1 MVDSNQDG
9 GEPARDRE
17 PEPGGRRVDEA
28 PEEGSALELPKEI
41 QETVSKLRDGD
52 PDTVIAFLD
61 GASTPSTLTQR
72 KQPPAPDGGGRR
84 LGPYEI
90 HKLLGQGGIG
100 MVYHAFDHRLERWV
114 ALKLVRADSEEAAR
128 RLLGEAKAQARVDH
142 PNVCQVYE
150 AGEIGGEPFIAMQYL
165 EGRPLG
171 KVYPQMTLREKIE
184 VTRKVAEAIHSAHLQ
199 GLIHRDIKPG
209 NVIVE
214 QSESGK
220 WRPYVL
226 DFGLAREVSAPGD
239 TTTGEVKGTPH
250 YMPPEQVTG
259 NVHQLDERADVYSLG
274 ATFYEGLVGC
284 TLYPTTTGVAVLV
297 KVLSED
303 PEPVRSLDKS
313 LPVDVESIVMR
324 CLERDPARRYPSAKA
339 LADDLQRFLDFEP
352 VEARKITA
360 FGRLW
365 RKLRKRRVAALTVM
379 LIATVLLSIVFFAVS
394 RVRAAQRAQLM
405 DTFRQ
410 EVRYNDRYLRHAY
423 SAPLHDVTEQKETIR
438 AKLANLEAREVS
450 GGRIGLGPKNYAL
463 GGGYLA
469 LHEYEK
475 AHKYLREAWRLGT
488 RDPEVAYALGRTLGA
503 LYEQELRAAKRIDN
517 ASQREARLAQIQ
529 AEYRQPALD
538 YLRAGRGVESEST
551 ELVEAL
557 LLFWEE
563 RYDEA
568 LAKAEQGLRRVP
580 WLYEAKVLQ
589 GHIYAALGSDG
600 FTRGNYE
607 EAMENYRQA
616 QSLYDEAALFG
627 RSDSEIY
634 EGQCHLGAEMMRLQS
649 YAFEGPLGEFFDYG
663 VEACERAKR
672 VDDERHEPYSLL
684 SLLYYRMGEDLLYK
698 GIDPKDELLRSAD
711 LAAEALERVPDDV
724 DALASQGW
732 AISLLAEWMVQHGGD
747 VRAEAERALELFNR
761 CVELDPQFAQA
772 YNGLGYARY
781 VLARWQ
787 MEHGVNPRPA
797 MEAAIDDFQHA
808 VAIEPE
814 YFYPHDTLANS
825 YSERA
830 RWLYWQGEDPL
841 DSVAAVERVATRML
855 ELNPRYSWAHSVLG
869 DALEIRSR
877 FLLESGQDPT
887 PSIAR
892 SRTALAAAE
901 SLQERA
907 LIDITQA
914 RLLALEAEWQAG
926 TGASDAAVEALFEQA
941 QVELVR
947 AKADSPEEPL
957 VWQAAAEVA
966 LTRARWENSRG
977 RPVGRTVRYGLD
989 MVSRTLEINADLTE
1003 IRAVGARLKLLRA
1016 RASGNRSAEA
1026 AALAEL
1032 EGVFVDNGNLR
1043 RRYADSSEV
1052 RQNAD

>member
-1 MVDSNQDG
+1 MVDLNQDG

-17 PEPGGRRVDEA
+17 SEPGERRVDEA

-41 QETVSKLRDGD
+41 QDTVSKLREGD

-165 EGRPLG
+165 EGKPLG

-184 VTRKVAEAIHSAHLQ
+184 VTRKVAEAIHAAHLQ

-209 NVIVE
+209 NVMVE
-214 QSESGK
+214 QTESGK

-259 NVHQLDERADVYSLG
+259 DVHQLDERADVYSLG

-313 LPVDVESIVMR
+313 LPVDVESIVMH
-324 CLERDPARRYPSAKA
+324 CLERDPAKRYPSAKA

-379 LIATVLLSIVFFAVS
+379 LIATILLSIVFFAVS
-394 RVRAAQRAQLM
+394 RVRAAKRAQLM
-405 DTFRQ
+405 ETFRQ
-410 EVRYNDRYLRHAY
+410 EVRYNDRFLRHAY
-423 SAPLHDVTEQKETIR
+423 SAPLHDVNEQKETIR
-438 AKLANLEAREVS
+438 TKLANLEERDVAW
-450 GGRIGLGPKNYAL
+450 GRIGQGPKNYAL

-469 LHEYEK
+469 LHDYEK
-475 AHKYLREAWRLGT
+475 AHEHLREAWRLGT

-529 AEYRQPALD
+529 AEYRQPALA

-580 WLYEAKVLQ
+580 WLYEGKVLQ
-589 GHIYAALGSDG
+589 GHVYAALGSDG
-600 FTRGNYE
+600 FTRGDYE

-616 QSLYDEAALFG
+616 QRLYDEAALLG

-649 YAFEGPLGEFFDYG
+649 YAFDAPLGEFFDYG
-663 VEACERAKR
+663 VEACKRARR
-672 VDDERHEPYSLL
+672 VDDERHEPFSLQ

-698 GIDPKDELLRSAD
+698 GIDPKAQLRQAAE
-711 LAAEALERVPDDV
+711 LAAEALERDPDNV
-724 DALASQGW
+724 LALANQGW
-732 AISLLAEWMVQHGGD
+732 SNNLLADWQVQHGGD
-747 VRAEAERALELFNR
+747 PRDAAGRARKLFAR
-761 CVELDPQFAQA
+761 SVEVDPQFAQG
-772 YNGLGYARY
+772 YNGQGYARY

-814 YFYPHDTLANS
+814 YFYPHDTLANC
-825 YSERA
+825 YNEKA
-830 RWLYWQGEDPL
+830 RWLLWQGEDPL
-841 DSVAAVERVATRML
+841 DSVAAVERVSARML
-855 ELNPRYSWAHSVLG
+855 ELNPRYSWAHSVFG
-869 DALEIRSR
+869 DVLEIRSR
-877 FLLESGQDPT
+877 YLLESGEDPI
-887 PSIAR
+887 PGISR
-892 SRTALAAAE
+892 SRQALAAAE
-901 SLQERA
+901 ELQSRA
-907 LIDITQA
+907 LIDVAQA
-914 RLLALEAEWQAG
+914 RLLATEATWRAG
-926 TGASDAAVEALFEQA
+926 NGAADDDVVALFEQA
-941 QVELVR
+941 RAELER
-947 AKADSPEEPL
+947 AKADAPEDPV

-966 LTRARWENSRG
+966 LTQARWEIAGGRSASRTIQ
-977 RPVGRTVRYGLD
+977 RGLD
-989 MVSRTLEINADLTE
+989 RVTRTLEINSDLTE

-1016 RASGNRSAEA
+1016 RASGSRRDEA
-1026 AALAEL
+1026 AVLAEL
-1032 EGVFVDNGNLR
+1032 EGVFEENGNLR
-1043 RRYADSSEV
+1043 RRYADSSEP
-1052 RQNAD
+1052 